1 MDRPSIQPPF
11 VGESRFRLVDGLLA
25 VLTEVETRCETRWVS
40 LEAPSGWGKTR
51 VAQEL
56 YARLAAREFD
66 ADTGRYWPATIL
78 ETVPEASLDQVGS
91 RRKRVYPRWI
101 DRGAASLPS
110 FFWWGI
116 ACDMRSDGTA
126 TEALLAD
133 LRQIETHAV
142 YLEAAWAALDA
153 VAKGHLSTL
162 ARARR
167 SIRDAL
173 RSARKGAG
181 KAAAAGQDEIAGHL
195 IGNLIADVLG
205 TAIPGGGILAQLGRL
220 AVGKALEETRDGALI
235 AAGGRFDL
243 DKPPDI
249 LDGTVALVTRLARAG
264 LPFVLFVEDL
274 HRATPL
280 LEELIERLVRSNAA
294 ILIVTST
301 WPGEIEARE
310 RLTALTQDPIV
321 GPRCLRLHHDRPLPG
336 PFPAGASL
344 DALPAEALAELVLA
358 YYPGTS
364 PEVVAHLAARYNN
377 PLPLELVCN
386 MAKLRR
392 AFAGRPLGLTPAQ
405 IDALP
410 DNDVHAL
417 YRALWD
423 ELPETAQ
430 QALALATLAIPE
442 GAAAWHHRL
451 TGEAIAACAELAGY
465 EAIAET
471 LGQDRIPHGWVRTA
485 QKWLRRFNEPDQ
497 LRIAEE
503 ERASRFFDHEIE
515 AIYQQIGEQIRTR
528 GLKDT
533 DPETQHCA
541 WLALTLH
548 RNGKGGIAD
557 IEVLGAI
564 RVLQK
569 ALIDQPRELP
579 ARLALGDYL
588 THLAVDPDSVDLLY
602 ARGDYAQDLGESGRV
617 QAAAAAFAVLLPDLE
632 RIRGQDHPETLT
644 TRNNIAF
651 CRAQSGEIA
660 AALADAPALLAD
672 RQRVQGPDHPDTLST
687 RNNIASWR
695 AQSGEIAAALADFA
709 ALLAD
714 QQRVLGP
721 DHSETLRTR
730 NNSAIWRAQ
739 SGEIAAA
746 LADFAAVL
754 ADQQRVLGPDHPE
767 TLRTRNNSAHWR
779 AASGEIPAALADFAA
794 LLADQQRVLGQD
806 YPDTLGTRNNSAHWR
821 AASGEIPAAL
831 ADFAALLA
839 DQQRVLGQDH
849 PETLTTRNNIAYWR
863 AEFGEITVALADFAA
878 LLADQQRVVGPDH
891 PYTMVM
897 RRNIA
902 RCRAQS
908 GEFAA
913 AVADFEVLLADQQRV
928 LVPDHPDT
936 LSTRHSIAYWRA
948 RSGDI
953 AAALTDFVALLA
965 DQERILDHG
974 HPDIQRTRD
983 WIAALRK
990 HWRPSPT
997 RRRHDPC
1004 QSSNTESTPSSRPC
1018 SRRLI
1023 APPRRR

>member
-25 VLTEVETRCETRWVS
+25 VLTEVETRGETRWVS
-40 LEAPSGWGKTR
+40 LESPSGWGKTR

-56 YARLAAREFD
+56 YVRLAARETEG
-66 ADTGRYWPATIL
+66 DTGRYWPATIL

-133 LRQIETHAV
+133 LRQIEAHAL

-220 AVGKALEETRDGALI
+220 AVGKALKETRDGALI

-249 LDGTVALVTRLARAG
+249 LDGTVALVARLARPG

-280 LEELIERLVRSNAA
+280 VEELIERLVRSNAA

-310 RLTALTQDPIV
+310 RLAALTRDPIV
-321 GPRCLRLHHDRPLPG
+321 GHRCLRLRHDQPLPE

-344 DALPAEALAELVLA
+344 DALPTEALAELVLA
-358 YYPGTS
+358 YYPGTA

-417 YRALWD
+417 YRALWE

-442 GAAAWHHRL
+442 DSAAWHNRL
-451 TGEAIAACAELAGY
+451 TGEAIAACTELADC
-465 EAIAET
+465 EAVAET
-471 LGQDRIPHGWVRTA
+471 LGQDRVPHGWARAV
-485 QKWLRRFNEPDQ
+485 QDWLRRFNEPDQ

-503 ERASRFFDHEIE
+503 ERASRFFEHEIE
-515 AIYQQIGEQIRTR
+515 AVCNKLGEQIRTR
-528 GLKDT
+528 GLT
-533 DPETQHCA
+533 DIDSETQYFA

-548 RNGKGGIAD
+548 RNGKGGITDFEA
-557 IEVLGAI
+557 LGAI
-564 RVLQK
+564 RVLQQ
-569 ALIDQPRELP
+569 ALADQPRELP
-579 ARLALGDYL
+579 ARLALGTYL
-588 THLAVDPDSVDLLY
+588 TRLELDPNSVDLLSARSWY
-602 ARGDYAQDLGESGRV
+602 AETLGESGRAK
-617 QAAAAAFAVLLPDLE
+617 AAVAALAALLPDQNRVLGPDHPDTLTTRHNMAYWRAESGEISTALADFEDLLGDKKHLLGSDHPDTLTLRHNIAYWRAKCGRIALALVDLE
-632 RIRGQDHPETLT
+632 TLLQEQRRILGADHPETLGTRHNIASWQAELGETASALANLESLLADLQRVHGPDHPHALKTRHEIASRRAKSGEIAKALADFETLLACQQRILGSEHIDTLT
-644 TRNNIAF
+644 TRGNIARW
-651 CRAQSGEIA
+651 RAESGEIA
-660 AALADAPALLAD
+660 AALTAFESLLAD
-672 RQRVQGPDHPDTLST
+672 HHHILGPDHPDTLTTRHYIAYWRAESGEVAAALSELATLLRDYSRILGPEHPETLKT

-695 AQSGEIAAALADFA
+695 AESGEIAAALADFET
-709 ALLAD
+709 LLAD
-714 QQRVLGP
+714 QALVLDPGHP
-721 DHSETLRTR
+721 ELQRTR
-730 NNSAIWRAQ
+730 NW
-739 SGEIAAA
+739 IAD
-746 LADFAAVL
+746 LRERL
-754 ADQQRVLGPDHPE
+754 ETQPDPPE
-767 TLRTRNNSAHWR
+767 T
-779 AASGEIPAALADFAA
+779 
-794 LLADQQRVLGQD
+794 
-806 YPDTLGTRNNSAHWR
+806 
-821 AASGEIPAAL
+821 
-831 ADFAALLA
+831 
-839 DQQRVLGQDH
+839 
-849 PETLTTRNNIAYWR
+849 
-863 AEFGEITVALADFAA
+863 
-878 LLADQQRVVGPDH
+878 
-891 PYTMVM
+891 
-897 RRNIA
+897 
-902 RCRAQS
+902 
-908 GEFAA
+908 
-913 AVADFEVLLADQQRV
+913 
-928 LVPDHPDT
+928 
-936 LSTRHSIAYWRA
+936 
-948 RSGDI
+948 
-953 AAALTDFVALLA
+953 
-965 DQERILDHG
+965 
-974 HPDIQRTRD
+974 
-983 WIAALRK
+983 
-990 HWRPSPT
+990 
-997 RRRHDPC
+997 
-1004 QSSNTESTPSSRPC
+1004 
-1018 SRRLI
+1018 
-1023 APPRRR
+1023 